1 MERSTNRHGFNVIS
15 EVVGEWKKRK
25 EMWEWRG
32 RTGGAVRLYVFFF
45 SLSFF
50 FVTIVTLELLNEI
63 LCSFSALF
71 FIGFSISSIFFS
83 SLILYMVM

>member
-1 MERSTNRHGFNVIS
+1 MEKKERDVGMEGQNRRRSP
-15 EVVGEWKKRK
+15 
-25 EMWEWRG
+25 
-32 RTGGAVRLYVFFF
+32 AVRLFF